1 MKVSAVKHT
10 RSISFNVTSLID
22 IVFLLVIFFL
32 VASHVARSD
41 AVEPVE
47 LPEAAQVQ
55 RDDEQTPQRLVVTV
69 MSDRSLHVGGRKV
82 ELPEVEQLILSQ
94 TQESKTPF
102 EVRIRSD
109 RNATYADIEPIL
121 LACARLG
128 VSRVGFAVLPRRGD

>member
-1 MKVSAVKHT
+1 MKAPTVNRRQSVG
-10 RSISFNVTSLID
+10 FNVTSLID

-47 LPEAAQVQ
+47 LPEASQVQ
-55 RDDEQTPQRLVVTV
+55 HDDEQTPQRLVVTV
-69 MSDRSLHVGGRKV
+69 MFDRTLHVSGRAV
-82 ELPEVEQLILSQ
+82 SLAELEQLIL
-94 TQESKTPF
+94 TAKHESKTPF

-109 RNATYADIEPIL
+109 RNATYAEVEPIL

-128 VSRVGFAVLPRRGD
+128 VNQVGFAVLPRREP